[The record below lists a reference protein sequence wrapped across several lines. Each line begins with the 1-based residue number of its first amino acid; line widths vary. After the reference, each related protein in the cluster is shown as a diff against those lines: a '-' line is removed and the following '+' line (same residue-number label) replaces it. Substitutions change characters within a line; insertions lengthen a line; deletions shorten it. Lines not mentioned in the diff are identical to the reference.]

1 MFWIGLLVGLF
12 FGSIV
17 GIMTVCL
24 LKAGDVE

>member
-12 FGSIV
+12 FGAIV
-17 GIMTVCL
+17 GVLAICL